1 MRRWTISD
9 IAESAGVSK
18 TTVSRVLNEK
28 PDVDAETSARVLKV
42 VEEVGYVRSAKAM
55 QLAKGRANVVGLL
68 APFDTTPWMI
78 EVLRGAMEEVQA
90 ARFSLTLHAFPN
102 SDEDVEHLATQLR
115 GGFMDALFVVSLQR
129 PLGALVDA
137 TAGLP
142 VIALDNY
149 GFNGGLPGVIPDEAS
164 GIAEAV
170 AHLVAIGRRHFA
182 FVAGP
187 ADNPVS
193 QPRLDAYHA
202 ALRMHGLELD
212 EKLVATAAFTEPSA
226 REATLTLLDGG
237 ATFDALF
244 ASSDAM
250 AVGAMRALKQ
260 LGRQVPR
267 DVSVVGFDDF
277 SAAEF
282 TEPRL
287 TTVHNPLFE
296 MSRRAVARLLKS
308 VTDSAPLTAGDEV
321 VRTYLIIRDSSDPSR
336 GG

>member
-1 MRRWTISD
+1 MARWTISD
-9 IAESAGVSK
+9 IAERAGVSK
-18 TTVSRVLNEK
+18 TTVSRVLNER
-28 PDVDAETSARVLKV
+28 PDVDAETSAKV
-42 VEEVGYVRSAKAM
+42 MGIVEKVGYVRSAKAM

-90 ARFSLTLHAFPN
+90 THFSLTLHAFPG
-102 SDEDVEHLATQLR
+102 SDDGFERFATQLR
-115 GGFMDALFVVSLQR
+115 SGFMDALFVVSLQR
-129 PLGALVDA
+129 PLDALMDA
-137 TAGLP
+137 AAGLP
-142 VIALDNY
+142 VMLLDNY
-149 GFNGGLPGVIPDEAS
+149 GFNGGLPAVVPDEAT

-170 AHLVAIGRRHFA
+170 AHLVGVGRRRFA

-193 QPRLDAYHA
+193 QPRLDAYRA
-202 ALRMHGLELD
+202 ALRTHGLELD
-212 EKLVATAAFTEPSA
+212 EGLIATATFTEPSA
-226 REATLTLLDGG
+226 REAMLAMLDRG

-260 LGRQVPR
+260 RGRQVPR

-308 VTDSAPLTAGDEV
+308 VTDSAPLAGDEV
-321 VRTYLIIRDSSDPSR
+321 VRTHLIIRDSSDPSR

>member
-28 PDVDAETSARVLKV
+28 PDVDAETSARVLRI
-42 VEEVGYVRSAKAM
+42 VETVGYVRSAKAM

-129 PLGALVDA
+129 PLGPLLEAA
-137 TAGLP
+137 TGLP
-142 VIALDNY
+142 VIALDSY
-149 GFNGGLPGVIPDEAS
+149 GFNGGLPAVVPDEAS
-164 GIAEAV
+164 GITEAV
-170 AHLVAIGRRHFA
+170 AHLVAIGRRRFA

-187 ADNPVS
+187 EDNPVS
-193 QPRLDAYHA
+193 RPRLDACRA
-202 ALRMHGLELD
+202 ALAAHGLDLD
-212 EKLVATAAFTEPSA
+212 DRLIATAAFTEQSA
-226 REATLTLLDGG
+226 REAMLALLDGG
-237 ATFDALF
+237 AAFDALF

-250 AVGAMRALKQ
+250 AVGAMRALKRR
-260 LGRQVPR
+260 GRQVPR

-277 SAAEF
+277 SSAEY

-308 VTDSAPLTAGDEV
+308 VTAGLPLEAGDEV
-321 VRTYLIIRDSSDPSR
+321 VRTHLIIRDSSDPSP